1 MKDRHD
7 EASNKENLTNSDAA
21 VSYRRPAK
29 VGMKSEYNRAD
40 PDLSRG
46 PSDDVR
52 ATRYD
57 TKDLQQLQRVLH

>member
-7 EASNKENLTNSDAA
+7 EASNKEILTKTDAA
-21 VSYRRPAK
+21 VSYRSPAK

-40 PDLSRG
+40 PDLGRG

-52 ATRYD
+52 ATRHD
-57 TKDLQQLQRVLH
+57 T